1 MVWAF
6 RRSNA
11 APSGHSLVVLAA
23 LVPRGAADY
32 TLLSQMQ
39 KARLISVKLILKA
52 GYAQALKSLK
62 RIYVYAIDGDG
73 YIVRNQMTKLPSL
86 RC

>member
-1 MVWAF
+1 
-6 RRSNA
+6 
-11 APSGHSLVVLAA
+11 
-23 LVPRGAADY
+23 
-32 TLLSQMQ
+32 MQ